1 MRAERTRRENALT
14 FLLLPAM
21 ILAVLVLSGGSFRA
35 SFQLDK
41 LREQAVVEASLE
53 LANARASL
61 LDQMI
66 IDQDNVVASEVANT
80 PLSKLSETWLEI
92 AERQTPTVRAV
103 LVLELSSGA
112 NEVIA
117 YASRAPGANDDD
129 FRHLLLFQVLSDME
143 LDVEPRDQLRHLHQ
157 AYGSQMYL
165 LSYWQQIAGDE
176 RLLVVAWHD
185 VPRIVHEYLPA
196 LYGEQGTQN
205 RVNVVD
211 AEGRIIFGPPLSDGE
226 YTVGRQ
232 FQTTLYKWRL
242 NVALSAAE
250 QLAKS
255 TERRLLIEIILAAL
269 SALVVV
275 AGMVVILTAAAR
287 ERRLANLKS
296 EFVANVSHELKTPL
310 SLIRMF
316 AELLQGGMV
325 GDREK
330 RKQYVDIIV
339 TETER
344 LSALIEN
351 VLNFSKMER
360 GLGAYE
366 FTEADLNDVVRRTV
380 VMLRHRASRPAVEL
394 HASIPDSPFFVR
406 MDERA
411 IDIAVNNLV
420 DNALKYAAAGKR
432 VDVSVTRSGSYAEI
446 TVKDYGPGIAAEDS
460 MRIFERFAR
469 GEPQAG
475 INRPRGS
482 GIGLS
487 LVKSIAEA
495 HGGRAW
501 VEVAPVGC
509 EFHFTLKL

>member
-1 MRAERTRRENALT
+1 
-14 FLLLPAM
+14 
-21 ILAVLVLSGGSFRA
+21 
-35 SFQLDK
+35 
-41 LREQAVVEASLE
+41 
-53 LANARASL
+53 
-61 LDQMI
+61 
-66 IDQDNVVASEVANT
+66 
-80 PLSKLSETWLEI
+80 
-92 AERQTPTVRAV
+92 
-103 LVLELSSGA
+103 
-112 NEVIA
+112 
-117 YASRAPGANDDD
+117 
-129 FRHLLLFQVLSDME
+129 
-143 LDVEPRDQLRHLHQ
+143 
-157 AYGSQMYL
+157 
-165 LSYWQQIAGDE
+165 
-176 RLLVVAWHD
+176 
-185 VPRIVHEYLPA
+185 
-196 LYGEQGTQN
+196 
-205 RVNVVD
+205 
-211 AEGRIIFGPPLSDGE
+211 
-226 YTVGRQ
+226 
-232 FQTTLYKWRL
+232 
-242 NVALSAAE
+242 
-250 QLAKS
+250 
-255 TERRLLIEIILAAL
+255 
-269 SALVVV
+269 
-275 AGMVVILTAAAR
+275 GMVVILTAAAR

-432 VDVSVTRSGSYAEI
+432 VDVSVRRSGSYAEI
-446 TVKDYGPGIAAEDS
+446 TVKDYGPGIPPEDR